1 MIRRILF
8 LAWKLSLLFFST
20 CLLLALNY
28 HRDKNWLIFYFSHSK
43 LLLPSIYLVP
53 FNHQRGGKWTP
64 PSCQYLSLD
73 SSGTLNCTVVGL
85 LRCSGGVL
93 YTFQFSSFLN
103 WIFFSWC
110 PSPSYH
116 LKVQTCEGTSM
127 MGIRVLKGDLLYVI
141 RRRGKKDLSI
151 LIFCCRWPVLFLIG
165 KSDPPVM
172 LAPKELLL

>member
-1 MIRRILF
+1 MKSCPFSSSVLASCWHWIITGIKIGWFFTSLTANSSCPVFIWCPLTARGRR
-8 LAWKLSLLFFST
+8 
-20 CLLLALNY
+20 
-28 HRDKNWLIFYFSHSK
+28 
-43 LLLPSIYLVP
+43 
-53 FNHQRGGKWTP
+53 KWTP
-64 PSCQYLSLD
+64 PSCQYVSLD

-93 YTFQFSSFLN
+93 YTFQFSSFMN

-151 LIFCCRWPVLFLIG
+151 LIFCCIG
-165 KSDPPVM
+165 GQFCFS
-172 LAPKELLL
+172 